1 MKGRVTMRCGNCK
14 QHHASAAEVKKCYA
28 NRNLPSGV
36 MPGVKQEEL
45 GWAPRSPIPAHLR
58 PDTSMASTRDWS
70 APTYAGDR
78 VMDGIYAVVLPDDPK
93 GQVTLRFH
101 VLTMGPRKGTQVVD
115 YLSGPDNE
123 SDWERFANVV
133 DGGYRVFNRFLTA
146 ERMTNALVFLMKAD
160 RDTLISAGEG
170 YALRSGRCWRCF
182 RLLTVE
188 ESIVRGMGPVC
199 AAKLDVA

>member
-1 MKGRVTMRCGNCK
+1 
-14 QHHASAAEVKKCYA
+14 
-28 NRNLPSGV
+28 
-36 MPGVKQEEL
+36 
-45 GWAPRSPIPAHLR
+45 
-58 PDTSMASTRDWS
+58 MASTRDWS